1 MPEKYT
7 DKIID
12 SMRTVELNIQMH
24 KTWEIE
30 KILFENINVDK
41 EGNYVLK
48 EKESYFDN
56 EEGEFDINDY
66 NEMIADDDEE

>member
-30 KILFENINVDK
+30 KILYENINVDK

-48 EKESYFDN
+48 KKESYFDN
-56 EEGEFDINDY
+56 EKGEFDI
-66 NEMIADDDEE
+66 